1 MKLNETNAQKHGQ
14 ITRGLEISIQI
25 IDILQDY
32 KKTIRFDYTTTL
44 QIEFMTNIPKLQLD
58 VEDFIE
64 GELEY
69 DDDGVYYGE

>member
-1 MKLNETNAQKHGQ
+1 
-14 ITRGLEISIQI
+14 
-25 IDILQDY
+25 
-32 KKTIRFDYTTTL
+32 
-44 QIEFMTNIPKLQLD
+44 MTNRLKILD

>member
-1 MKLNETNAQKHGQ
+1 M
-14 ITRGLEISIQI
+14 I
-25 IDILQDY
+25 
-32 KKTIRFDYTTTL
+32 
-44 QIEFMTNIPKLQLD
+44 NIPKIQL